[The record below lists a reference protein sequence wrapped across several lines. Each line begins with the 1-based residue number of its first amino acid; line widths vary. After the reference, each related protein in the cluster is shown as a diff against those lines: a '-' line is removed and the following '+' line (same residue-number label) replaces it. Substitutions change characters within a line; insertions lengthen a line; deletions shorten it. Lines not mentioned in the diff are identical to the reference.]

1 MYEWNARDY
10 EENSAAQLKWAREL
24 IGKLRLRGGESV
36 LDLGCGDGKIT
47 AEIARKVPDGAVVG
61 VDSSG
66 SMIARAKQRYGDS
79 PFTNLRFTEM
89 DAASLSFDEEFDLVF
104 SNAALHWIKD
114 HGSVLKGV
122 YKSLKPGGRILF
134 QMGGKGNANGFRS
147 VLDETLARSEWRTYF
162 RGFSPPYRFPGTGEY
177 TTLLEGVGFG
187 IKRVELIPKDMVQ
200 NGKRG
205 LAGWIRTTWMPF
217 TERVPEAKRERL
229 VEAISSKYL
238 HRYPVDR
245 KGRVHVPMIR
255 LEVEAKKTL
264 DKGFWT

>member
-24 IGKLRLRGGESV
+24 IGKLSLRGGESV
-36 LDLGCGDGKIT
+36 LDLGCGDGKIS
-47 AEIARKVPDGAVVG
+47 AEIARKVPEGAVVG

-79 PFTNLRFTEM
+79 QFTNLRFAVM
-89 DAASLSFDEEFDLVF
+89 DAAALSFEEEFDLVF

-114 HGSVLKGV
+114 HGAVLKGV

-134 QMGGKGNANGFRS
+134 QMGGKGNASGFRS
-147 VLDETLARSEWRTYF
+147 VLEETLARSEWRPYF
-162 RGFSPPYRFPGTGEY
+162 RGFSQPYRFPGTGQY
-177 TTLLEGVGFG
+177 TTLLEGIGFR
-187 IKRVELIPKDMVQ
+187 IKRVELIPKDMEQ

-217 TERVPEAKRERL
+217 TERVPKAKRERL
-229 VEAISSKYL
+229 VEEISTRYL
-238 HRYPVDR
+238 HRYPIDR
-245 KGRVHVPMIR
+245 KERVHVAMIR
-255 LEVEAKKTL
+255 LEVEAKKNS
-264 DKGFWT
+264 